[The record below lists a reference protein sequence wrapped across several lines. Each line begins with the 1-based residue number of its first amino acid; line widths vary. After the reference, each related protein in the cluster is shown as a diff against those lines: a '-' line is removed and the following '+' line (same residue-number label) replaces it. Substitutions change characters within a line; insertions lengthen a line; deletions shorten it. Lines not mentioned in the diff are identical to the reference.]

1 MAGPAAHKVLIVGG
15 GIGGLS
21 AAVAMRGASLE
32 VDIVEI
38 NPDWSV
44 YGVGIIQPGNAIRAL
59 DALGLGE
66 KVVAAGFPMEG
77 SRFHDAAGNT
87 LADLTFDRVAG
98 ERYPPHNGITRTRLH
113 QILTEAV
120 KEVGA
125 DVRLGVTV
133 ASLDQGDDGVEV
145 DFSDGGS
152 GRYDLVVG
160 ADGIN
165 SLVREL
171 AFDPGLRPEPT
182 GQVVWRYNVRRPPE
196 VDGLWMFAGT
206 DGKAGAVPLA
216 PDLMYVLLVE
226 EPPDGQT
233 KVPNER
239 LAAVMRERL
248 AEFGGVIADAREEI
262 VDNDGVVLR
271 PVQSIFVPAPWHR
284 GAVVLI
290 GDAAHA
296 TSPHVGQGAAMAI
309 EDAVVLAEEVASGDD
324 LEPALDAF
332 EARRYDRCRTVH
344 EISMQIGT
352 WELERNHE
360 ADFAGLTMQS
370 TELTAEPI

>member
-1 MAGPAAHKVLIVGG
+1 MAGPAARKILIVGG

-21 AAVAMRGASLE
+21 AALAMRKAGLE

-66 KVVAAGFPMEG
+66 EVIEAGFPMDG
-77 SRFHDAAGNT
+77 SRFHDAAGNV
-87 LADLTFDRVAG
+87 LADLTFERVAG

-120 KEVGA
+120 KEAGA

-133 ASLDQGDDGVEV
+133 SGLDQGADAVEV
-145 DFSDGGS
+145 EFSDGSS
-152 GRYDLVVG
+152 GRYELMVG

-165 SLVREL
+165 SRVREL
-171 AFDPGLRPEPT
+171 VFDPGLKPEPT
-182 GQVVWRYNVRRPPE
+182 GQVVWRYNVHRPAE

-216 PDLMYVLLVE
+216 PDLMYILLVE
-226 EPPDGQT
+226 EPPPGESR
-233 KVPNER
+233 VPDKR
-239 LAAVMRERL
+239 LAEVMRERL

-262 VDNDGVVLR
+262 VDDDGVVLR
-271 PVQSIFVPAPWHR
+271 AVQSVFVPAPWHR
-284 GAVVLI
+284 GRVVLI

-309 EDAVVLAEEVASGDD
+309 EDAVVLGEEVASRDD
-324 LEPALDAF
+324 LEAALGAF
-332 EARRYDRCRTVH
+332 EARRFDRCRAIH

-352 WELERNHE
+352 WELERKHD
-360 ADFAGLTMQS
+360 ADFAGLTMRS